1 MTMKIRAE
9 QERLVKLGHGS
20 GGRLTAELI
29 DEVMRPN
36 LGGLG
41 GLDDAAVI
49 QLGGAEAAFTTDSFV
64 VDPLFFPG
72 GDIGRLGVFGTV
84 NDLAVQGARPAWLS
98 LAVVM
103 AEGLP
108 MSTLEAVVVSVG
120 AAAREAGVKV
130 VTGDTKVVE
139 RGGVDGLILNTAGV
153 GRLLPDAALSAERVE
168 TGDAIIVSG
177 PVGGHEMAVLSH
189 RHGLGFD
196 QVKSDCASVAEPAA
210 GLLKALG
217 PGVKWM
223 RDPTRGGLATALNE
237 LAVSRRATI
246 EVDEAAVPVQGVVR
260 DAAEILGL
268 DPFYLACEGRFVA
281 VVAESLA
288 GNAVAALRAFPEGS
302 DCRIIGSVASADN
315 GRSQVVLRTRFG
327 SRRILRYL
335 AADQQ
340 PRIC

>member
-1 MTMKIRAE
+1 VTMRIETKE
-9 QERLVKLGHGS
+9 ERLVKLGHGS

-49 QLGGAEAAFTTDSFV
+49 QLGGIEAAFTTDSFV

-98 LAVVM
+98 LAIVM

-108 MSTLEAVVVSVG
+108 MSVLEAVVVSVG
-120 AAAREAGVKV
+120 AAAIEAGVQV

-153 GRLLPDAALSAERVE
+153 GRLLPEAALSAERVAP
-168 TGDAIIVSG
+168 GDAIIVSG
-177 PVGGHEMAVLSH
+177 PVGAHEMAVLSH

-196 QVKSDCASVAEPAA
+196 QVKSDCASIAAPAA
-210 GLLKALG
+210 GLIKALG

-223 RDPTRGGLATALNE
+223 RDPSRGGLATALNE

-246 EVDEAAVPVQGVVR
+246 EIEEAEVPVQGVVR
-260 DAAEILGL
+260 DAADMLGL
-268 DPFYLACEGRFVA
+268 DPFYLACEGRFIA
-281 VVAESLA
+281 VVDKDRAEQA
-288 GNAVAALRAFPEGS
+288 AAVLQAFPES
-302 DCRIIGSVASADN
+302 ADCRVIGSVVSADD
-315 GRSQVVLRTRFG
+315 GRAQLVLRTRFG